1 MDTIE
6 KASISYQLRGSQGY
20 VKAEVPYFPALEL
33 CNGMAGV
40 SSGKMRSVKGTN
52 KVVRFYYRKVKCN
65 SLLIRYTFAKV
76 CKEKKSSLY
85 SLFKAQ
91 IVQVCTQTMT
101 C

>member
-40 SSGKMRSVKGTN
+40 SSGKMRSVKGTD
-52 KVVRFYYRKVKCN
+52 KVVRFDYRKVKRN
-65 SLLIRYTFAKV
+65 SLLKRYTFAKV
-76 CKEKKSSLY
+76 CK
-85 SLFKAQ
+85 
-91 IVQVCTQTMT
+91 
-101 C
+101 